1 MTQQQKEQIAKL
13 RTEGYSILAISEALG
28 ISKDT
33 IKTHC
38 RRYGLNSATVVDK
51 NKKVEDGCFCR
62 NCGTPL
68 VQTEGKRVKLFCSDK
83 CRTAWWNTHP
93 EQLSPS
99 AMVEVRCM
107 CCGTTFRSF
116 PSRHRSYCSRQCYI
130 RARYGGKC
138 HE

>member
-13 RTEGYSILAISEALG
+13 RTEGYSIPAISEALG

-38 RRYGLNSATVVDK
+38 RRYGLNPASAVDK

-62 NCGTPL
+62 NCGAPL

-83 CRTAWWNTHP
+83 CRTAWWNSHRDAHGSKSVY
-93 EQLSPS
+93 QYSC
-99 AMVEVRCM
+99 AK
-107 CCGTTFRSF
+107 CGQPFTAYGNS
-116 PSRHRSYCSRQCYI
+116 HRKYCSHACYI
-130 RARYGGKC
+130 SDRFGAANA
-138 HE
+138 